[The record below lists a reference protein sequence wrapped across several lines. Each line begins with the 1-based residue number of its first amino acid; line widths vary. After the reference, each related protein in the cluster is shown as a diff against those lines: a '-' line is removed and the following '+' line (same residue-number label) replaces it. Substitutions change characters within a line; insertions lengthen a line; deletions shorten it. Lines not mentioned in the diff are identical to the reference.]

1 MRRRTILTAVPWLC
15 MDVAV
20 YGVGIFTPM
29 ILVQLHMQG
38 NVTGID
44 NKFIA
49 SRLGAIEG
57 SVFIDLFLVV
67 GFALGIALMSRVTR
81 IRMQILGFLC
91 MAVGLGLIAT
101 GSLRGND
108 MVFIVAGFIL
118 FNTMMNAGPNLS
130 TYTIPSEVFP
140 VRLRASGHG
149 LATGCGKLGATAGVL
164 FFPIVQD
171 HLGLMATLGIVA
183 TFAVVGAAVTFL
195 FQVKPAGLG

>member
-1 MRRRTILTAVPWLC
+1 MSKHLTTLAVLAIAAASI
-15 MDVAV
+15 VACTPPPPDQEIEFRV
-20 YGVGIFTPM
+20 PVFVREVGTDT
-29 ILVQLHMQG
+29 VE
-38 NVTGID
+38 D
-44 NKFIA
+44 
-49 SRLGAIEG
+49 
-57 SVFIDLFLVV
+57 
-67 GFALGIALMSRVTR
+67 R
-81 IRMQILGFLC
+81 I
-91 MAVGLGLIAT
+91 VAT

-149 LATGCGKLGATAGVL
+149 LATGCGKVGATAGVL

-183 TFAVVGAAVTFL
+183 IFAVAGAAVTFL
-195 FQVKPAGLG
+195 FQVKPDDGSAD